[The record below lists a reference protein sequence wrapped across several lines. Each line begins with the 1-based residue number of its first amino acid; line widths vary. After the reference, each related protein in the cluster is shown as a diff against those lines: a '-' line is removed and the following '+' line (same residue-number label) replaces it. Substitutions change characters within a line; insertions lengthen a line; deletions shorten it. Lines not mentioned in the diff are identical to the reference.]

1 MTILNSTPIVST
13 KELMG
18 IIIAVIVLSCLFSLV
33 ITAGHQFDE
42 RIFVVISAIFI
53 AISLLIILPVEYSK
67 TKLNRL
73 EVILEKDY
81 PIEDVYNKYDVKGRR
96 GEIWVLEEKEDDTG

>member
-13 KELMG
+13 KELIG
-18 IIIAVIVLSCLFSLV
+18 IIISVIFLSCLFSLV
-33 ITAGHQFDE
+33 ITADQFDE
-42 RIFVVISAIFI
+42 RLFVIISAIFI

-96 GEIWVLEEKEDDTG
+96 GEIWVLEEKGDNTG

>member
-13 KELMG
+13 KELIG
-18 IIIAVIVLSCLFSLV
+18 IIISVIFLSCLFSLV
-33 ITAGHQFDE
+33 ITADQFDE
-42 RIFVVISAIFI
+42 RAFVVISAIFI

-96 GEIWVLEEKEDDTG
+96 GEIWVLEEKGG

>member
-13 KELMG
+13 KELIG
-18 IIIAVIVLSCLFSLV
+18 IIIAIIVFSCAFSLV
-33 ITAGHQFDE
+33 ITANQFDE
-42 RIFVVISAIFI
+42 RLFVVISAIFI

-73 EVILEKDY
+73 EVIFEKDY

-96 GEIWVLEEKEDDTG
+96 GEIWVLEEKGDDTG